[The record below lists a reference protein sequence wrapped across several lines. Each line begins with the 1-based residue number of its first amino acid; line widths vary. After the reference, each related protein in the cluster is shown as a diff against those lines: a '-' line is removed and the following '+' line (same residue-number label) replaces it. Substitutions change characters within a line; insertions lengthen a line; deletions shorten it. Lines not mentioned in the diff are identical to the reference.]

1 MQQTIFFVLYFFNN
15 FILMFFFFF
24 SSYREL
30 PQNNFEAT
38 ICEEGIRNLPNL
50 IDLKLNDNKLE
61 RIPIF
66 HGLIALETLELANNE
81 IREISLAALQ
91 LLPNLRHLDLSRNFI
106 VEIATN
112 SFPKDNILQK
122 L

>member
-1 MQQTIFFVLYFFNN
+1 
-15 FILMFFFFF
+15 MFFFFF

-91 LLPNLRHLDLSRNFI
+91 LLPNLRHLDLGRNFI